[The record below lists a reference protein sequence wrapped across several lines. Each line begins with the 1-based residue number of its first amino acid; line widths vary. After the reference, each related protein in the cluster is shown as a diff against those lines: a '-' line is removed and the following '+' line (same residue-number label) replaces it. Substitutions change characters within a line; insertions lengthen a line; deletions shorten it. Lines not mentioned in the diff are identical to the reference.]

1 MAQTL
6 TRYTDVIEV
15 VGDILKVRIA
25 AAGSDSAAI
34 TPAIA
39 YDDLALV
46 EGIGG
51 FRSLARVIKID
62 RDVVALQVCGARES
76 TLCPIAGRDRRN
88 GGRRDGDAD
97 AGRERS
103 RGARARS

>member
-39 YDDLALV
+39 
-46 EGIGG
+46 
-51 FRSLARVIKID
+51 
-62 RDVVALQVCGARES
+62 
-76 TLCPIAGRDRRN
+76 
-88 GGRRDGDAD
+88 
-97 AGRERS
+97 
-103 RGARARS
+103 